1 MTKTVG
7 SRLQRRKRH
16 RSNEESTSQTS
27 SLPSPIHGKC
37 LMVKNK
43 KKKKPKKVE
52 SEEEEDDEC

>member
-37 LMVKNK
+37 LMAKN
-43 KKKKPKKVE
+43 KKPKKVE
-52 SEEEEDDEC
+52 GEEEEDDEC